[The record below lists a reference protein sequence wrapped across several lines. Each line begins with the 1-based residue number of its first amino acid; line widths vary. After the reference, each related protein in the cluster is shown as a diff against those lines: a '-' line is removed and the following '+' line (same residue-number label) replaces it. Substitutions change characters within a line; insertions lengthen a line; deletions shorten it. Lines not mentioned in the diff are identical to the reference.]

1 MMILGAS
8 ALQVPAIKK
17 AKELGYQIILVDYDE
32 NAVGFALADVKLVV
46 STLDQEEVYRQAL
59 IYQPDVVITSTSDG
73 PVRTAAYVNEKLGK
87 RPDLSYE
94 NALCAT
100 IKNRMRDRLK
110 ECGVP
115 IPEYYAAT
123 DYETFS
129 KAVDKLHGNCIVKP
143 ADNAGSRGVV
153 LLDVGDADGMIF
165 GDDCERG
172 KCDTAYSG
180 IQGEPQSCNGILVEN
195 VKPNLLQESQEAR
208 LKAYLERYNELK
220 DRTYRYSLGN
230 ARNGTVMVEEY
241 MHGPEVSVEIMV
253 IEGEPHILTITDKYI
268 TPPPYFVELAHCEPS
283 GLDAGTQEQIR
294 KAAAQAV
301 RAIGIE
307 NAPAHVEIKVT
318 QEGPKIVELAARLG
332 GDFITSR
339 LVPLST
345 GIDMVGASVLLA
357 TGETPDLTPKWNRSA
372 AIHFISVSNETGG
385 VLARTF
391 DECRESRFPAAGL
404 KSRQL
409 ETGDLTFVN
418 NETGGGREGVISRI
432 IVPDALYRQAG
443 VEEISLYKQPGD
455 RVHGTQ
461 SSNDRLGH
469 VITTGETP
477 EQAMELGKRILAQIR
492 VELEP
497 GRQYV
502 EPPYMVAHEER
513 NADYER

>member
-1 MMILGAS
+1 MEEKQKKMMILGAS

-100 IKNRMRDRLK
+100 IKSKMRDRLK
-110 ECGVP
+110 RCGVP
-115 IPEYYAAT
+115 IPEYYAVT
-123 DYETFS
+123 DYEAFS
-129 KAVDKLHGNCIVKP
+129 EAVDKLEGDCIVKP

-153 LLDVGDADGMIF
+153 LLEAGRSDFLLFGMNEDGAGCEKMSS
-165 GDDCERG
+165 GVKSELQDDKGMLIEATGHKQLPQNQVKRVLSYAEKLG
-172 KCDTAYSG
+172 VIKEEIYHYSR
-180 IQGEPQSCNGILVEN
+180 E
-195 VKPNLLQESQEAR
+195 
-208 LKAYLERYNELK
+208 
-220 DRTYRYSLGN
+220 N

-253 IEGEPHILTITDKYI
+253 IGGEPHILTITDKFI

-283 GLDAGTQEQIR
+283 RLDEKTQEQIR
-294 KAAAQAV
+294 KVAAQAV

-318 QEGPKIVELAARLG
+318 EDGPKIVELAARLG

-357 TGETPDLTPKWNRSA
+357 TGEVPDLTPKWKRGA
-372 AIHFISVSNETGG
+372 AIHFISVSNEP
-385 VLARTF
+385 
-391 DECRESRFPAAGL
+391 S
-404 KSRQL
+404 
-409 ETGDLTFVN
+409 
-418 NETGGGREGVISRI
+418 VITRI
-432 IVPDALYRQAG
+432 AVPDDLYGLEG
-443 VEEISLYKQPGD
+443 VEEISLYKKPGD
-455 RVHGTQ
+455 CVQGTR

-477 EQAMELGKRILAQIR
+477 EQAMELGKRVMAQIR
-492 VELEP
+492 VETEMMLKT
-497 GRQYV
+497 GN
-502 EPPYMVAHEER
+502 ANER
-513 NADYER
+513 